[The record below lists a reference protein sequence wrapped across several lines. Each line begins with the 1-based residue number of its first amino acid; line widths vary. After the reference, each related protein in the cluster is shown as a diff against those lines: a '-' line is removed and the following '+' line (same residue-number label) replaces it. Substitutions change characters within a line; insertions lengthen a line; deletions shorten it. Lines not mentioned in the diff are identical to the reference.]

1 MSFIIYSSQK
11 DTYSAKLPVILEKV
25 KDVISS
31 YSENPLLEAEIFL
44 LIRVMFLRFSHD
56 NLVEMLRHLWP
67 IIFAEL
73 LNILSSKKK
82 NSTTDLTLA
91 SLKLVELLSLANMEE
106 FCLYQWIFT
115 FDTFDSN
122 YITSLVQAGSTKAF
136 TPFVIEMI
144 RNTIILNDKDE
155 KVKKYD
161 DFDKRGLIIDIQKVK
176 RKNKNSYQVMMTCA
190 S

>member
-1 MSFIIYSSQK
+1 MSFIIYSSPK
-11 DTYSAKLPVILEKV
+11 DTYSAKLPFVLEKV

-73 LNILSSKKK
+73 INILSSKKK
-82 NSTTDLTLA
+82 HITTDLTLA
-91 SLKLVELLSLANMEE
+91 SLKLIELLSLANMEE

-115 FDTFDSN
+115 FDTFDKN
-122 YITSLVQAGSTKAF
+122 YIHSLVQSNSTKTF

-144 RNTIILNDKDE
+144 KNSIKFDETDE

-161 DFDKRGLIIDIQKVK
+161 EFDKRGLIIEVQKVK
-176 RKNKNSYQVMMTCA
+176 Y
-190 S
+190 

>member
-1 MSFIIYSSQK
+1 LRRLSFIIYSSPR

-73 LNILSSKKK
+73 LNILSNKKK
-82 NSTTDLTLA
+82 NSMIDLTLA

-106 FCLYQWIFT
+106 FSLYQWIFT

-122 YITSLVQAGSTKAF
+122 YINSLVQAGPTKTY

-144 RNTIILNDKDE
+144 KNSIKLNENDE
-155 KVKKYD
+155 KLKKYD
-161 DFDKRGLIIDIQKVK
+161 DYDKRGLIIEIQKVK
-176 RKNKNSYQVMMTCA
+176 KR
-190 S
+190 